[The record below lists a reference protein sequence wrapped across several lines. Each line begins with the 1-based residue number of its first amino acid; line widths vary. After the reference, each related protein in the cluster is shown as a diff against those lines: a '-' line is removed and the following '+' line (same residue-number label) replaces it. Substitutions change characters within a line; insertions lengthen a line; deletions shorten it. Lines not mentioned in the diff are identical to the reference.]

1 MKRKPVQYKSVRATS
16 GSRAREGRLEESPE
30 EGGQHG
36 AAESAYHGASMVRE
50 TMGIMSVAAPHVR
63 SVSRKVGGNIVN
75 FLVRTEPCKTA
86 AAEHTPAQ
94 IIQTLKLGLPVQEL
108 DDLRSSLD
116 VSMERLVP
124 MLGISKATLH
134 RRMAAGRL
142 DPAESDRVVR
152 FARLMGRAVMVMESV
167 EGARRWLSSPQIGL
181 GGAVPLEYAETE
193 VGAREVE
200 NLLGRI
206 EYGVY
211 A

>member
-1 MKRKPVQYKSVRATS
+1 MKQ
-16 GSRAREGRLEESPE
+16 
-30 EGGQHG
+30 
-36 AAESAYHGASMVRE
+36 ASTRV
-50 TMGIMSVAAPHVR
+50 
-63 SVSRKVGGNIVN
+63 
-75 FLVRTEPCKTA
+75 TETA
-86 AAEHTPAQ
+86 AVYHSRSAGGVDTRKAGSGIVAYLSRGVSDKHAPWEYTTAML
-94 IIQTLKLGLPVQEL
+94 IQSLKIGLPVHEL
-108 DDLRSSLD
+108 DALRSSLD

-152 FARLMGRAVMVMESV
+152 FARLMGKAVEVMESP
-167 EGARRWLSSPQIGL
+167 ENARAWLTSAQRGL

-200 NLLGRI
+200 DLLGRI

-211 A
+211 S